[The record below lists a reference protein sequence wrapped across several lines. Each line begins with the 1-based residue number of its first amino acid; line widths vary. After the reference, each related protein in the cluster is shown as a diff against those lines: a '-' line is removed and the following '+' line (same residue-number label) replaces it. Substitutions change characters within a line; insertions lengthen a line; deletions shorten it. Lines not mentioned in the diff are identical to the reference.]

1 MGLSSRR
8 ICQISFFVVSLLTLP
23 TSIACVICY
32 NEFGVEN
39 PEGINEAPL
48 RLPNCKH
55 VFGDHC
61 IKKWFEESDSCPYC
75 RDKVPSE
82 LALPT
87 TATLREYL
95 RANNFLAA
103 GSARLM
109 GGGARPADQ
118 RRPGY
123 EMEIFQPPCARGLP
137 QVETQTNRRSRIPR
151 MAEDT
156 QTYVRIMAQGR
167 DDDPNRSPPRSWQTG
182 ERRSPPSE
190 GYENRRRTRPRHFR
204 SPPSAN
210 GSHSRPSAFAN
221 LGNGAPNQQS
231 PGRGDR
237 GQLPGA
243 SQATWYPFSND
254 PHRSLTPLFA
264 RQFGSQARSY
274 NYTYTAG
281 SAGHVEFGSVPMYTP
296 DTTVAYGRAAVMA
309 SYYGE
314 NPMLANPMPAG
325 GAGNRGPSGPGWA
338 EEQQA
343 QPQQQQPQQQQPQQQ
358 GPTASQT
365 SSSATQALPP
375 MSAQDQP
382 GFPRLFSPNNSWQ

>member
-1 MGLSSRR
+1 MS
-8 ICQISFFVVSLLTLP
+8 
-23 TSIACVICY
+23 
-32 NEFGVEN
+32 
-39 PEGINEAPL
+39 
-48 RLPNCKH
+48 
-55 VFGDHC
+55 
-61 IKKWFEESDSCPYC
+61 
-75 RDKVPSE
+75 
-82 LALPT
+82 
-87 TATLREYL
+87 
-95 RANNFLAA
+95 
-103 GSARLM
+103 
-109 GGGARPADQ
+109 
-118 RRPGY
+118 
-123 EMEIFQPPCARGLP
+123 
-137 QVETQTNRRSRIPR
+137 
-151 MAEDT
+151 EDT

-204 SPPSAN
+204 SPSSSN
-210 GSHSRPSAFAN
+210 ISHGRPSNFAN
-221 LGNGAPNQQS
+221 LGNGATNQQS

-264 RQFGSQARSY
+264 RHISSQARSY

-281 SAGHVEFGSVPMYTP
+281 STSHVEFGAVPMYTP
-296 DTTVAYGRAAVMA
+296 DTTAVYGRAAAMA

-314 NPMLANPMPAG
+314 NPMLANAMPAG
-325 GAGNRGPSGPGWA
+325 GAGNRGPSAPGWA

-343 QPQQQQPQQQQPQQQ
+343 QPQQQQPQQHQQPQQQ
-358 GPTASQT
+358 QQQQQSPTTSQT

-382 GFPRLFSPNNSWQ
+382 SFPRLFSPNNNWQ